1 MEKSSKILLKYILDI
16 DREFGKIEEIF
27 ENKNF
32 LPVTKIKVDISS
44 DPVRLIFKAFDVTD
58 DSKSE
63 KIFKLFLNFYDEKIT
78 TDEIVDKIEEIRK

>member
-32 LPVTKIKVDISS
+32 LPVTKIKVEISL
-44 DPVRLIFKAFDVTD
+44 DPVRLIIKAFDITD
-58 DSKSE
+58 DSKAE
-63 KIFKLFLNFYDEKIT
+63 KIFNLFLNSYDEKIT
-78 TDEIVDKIEEIRK
+78 TDEIVDQIEEILK

>member
-44 DPVRLIFKAFDVTD
+44 DHVRLIFKAFDVTD

-78 TDEIVDKIEEIRK
+78 TDEIVDKIEEILK